1 INEITNIV
9 TSSKNSSPGWDG
21 ISMKV
26 FKRCL
31 PAVMDPMLFVINLSL
46 QQGVFPTE
54 LKLAKVIPVFKKGQK
69 ILLCNYRP
77 ISVLPAISKILEK
90 LMYSRLMSFI
100 K

>member
-1 INEITNIV
+1 
-9 TSSKNSSPGWDG
+9 NSSPEWDG

-54 LKLAKVIPVFKKGQK
+54 LKLAKVIPVFKK
-69 ILLCNYRP
+69 RP
-77 ISVLPAISKILEK
+77 GNFDL
-90 LMYSRLMSFI
+90 
-100 K
+100 